1 MGRVGKLNTKLSMNR
16 VGKLNTTLSYG
27 SRWKTQHNAFLWVAL
42 ENSAQRFPMGRV
54 GKLSTTLSYGSRCG
68 VGTKFYRRFCRNSDI
83 DLEIQLF
90 VGLVMIKN
98 SIEFEKFRR
107 IGAESA
113 VQPTT
118 GFCSNFLR

>member
-1 MGRVGKLNTKLSMNR
+1 MNR
-16 VGKLNTTLSYG
+16 VGKLNTKLSYG
-27 SRWKTQHNAFLWVAL
+27 SRWKTQHKAFLWVAL
-42 ENSAQRFPMGRV
+42 ENSTQRFPMGRV
-54 GKLSTTLSYGSRCG
+54 VGRELSFTEDFVVIPT
-68 VGTKFYRRFCRNSDI
+68 I

>member
-1 MGRVGKLNTKLSMNR
+1 MDRRSGFKKVHFSSVPTRMSLFICKKYVFLIKKTFPPPPKNR
-16 VGKLNTTLSYG
+16 
-27 SRWKTQHNAFLWVAL
+27 

-54 GKLSTTLSYGSRCG
+54 VGRELSFTEDFVVIPT
-68 VGTKFYRRFCRNSDI
+68 I